1 MYITCPAIAA
11 HQAIPYKK
19 KSDEVKAMI
28 NYLGDKERFLLQVL
42 PEALATKFR
51 LDHSWNCKVLPSN
64 VHHIML
70 CNLFRD
76 FRCAN
81 SSESDVIVQ
90 VRFFDESGI
99 PDIQVYYSEV
109 KKVREWLSTRS
120 TRSAIRGLV
129 LSQLQ
134 QIT

>member
-1 MYITCPAIAA
+1 
-11 HQAIPYKK
+11 
-19 KSDEVKAMI
+19 MI
-28 NYLGDKERFLLQVL
+28 NYLGDKEKYVLQVL
-42 PEALATKFR
+42 PEALETKFR
-51 LDHSWNCKVLPSN
+51 LNHEWNCKVLPAN

-70 CNLFRD
+70 CNLYRD
-76 FRCAN
+76 FRRAN

-99 PDIQVYYSEV
+99 PDIQVYYGEV
-109 KKVREWLSTRS
+109 KKVREWLSTGS
-120 TRSAIRGLV
+120 TRSAVRGLV